1 MKPGGHW
8 IERKAAASLY
18 PSQVESALEQ
28 LNKNWAGSGDG
39 LLELIEQFPL
49 GDTAVLQLLAMS
61 SICAARLAG
70 TPELLRWLSRPEISQ
85 NTRSYAEMSNDLYQ
99 ASEGAIAANNFRAL
113 RKWKS
118 WEMTRIA
125 LRELAGVAALE
136 ETTAELS
143 QLAEICIRSVFE
155 HWDSQLR
162 ESFGSP
168 AAEFTI
174 LGLGKLGGREL
185 NHSSDV
191 DLIFMYSDEGSVS
204 PRMSNHEWFN
214 RLGENIVTTFST
226 TDPFGSLFRVDLRLR
241 PEGSAGSIARSLVS
255 MENYYSGFGETW
267 ERIALIKARRVSGN
281 RELAYE
287 FLQRHQSFIYPRSPT
302 PDLLDEIAGIKQR
315 IEREIAEAGHLD
327 RNVKLGK
334 GGIREIEFVVQTL
347 QLIHGARLTFLQET
361 STLKALAALG
371 RLELIPGKQVLE
383 LDRAYR
389 FLRTVEHRLQIE
401 AEQQVHTIPIQAEAV
416 GRLALSLQYPSAEA
430 LMSAVKETMREVRAV
445 FEKVILTRRTESTG
459 IDLSIF
465 RDEKSATKALDDLAK
480 GAPKF
485 HVASRT
491 RQGLR
496 KLKPLLVQQLAKAT
510 DPDTTL
516 NQFVRFIEAY
526 GLRSLLFELLAANP
540 KLLELLVKTFDS
552 SRFAG
557 DLLIRRPQLL
567 EEITRD
573 PTFYEP
579 RSVQE
584 NLKRLHS
591 LGDSADKLQVA
602 RAYRQRQLLR
612 IILRDV
618 VDLAEPKATF
628 AELSDLAEA
637 CLLFAHETLDPND
650 LSIIGLGK
658 FGGREISYGAD
669 LDIVFVGT
677 DIRAAQNLV
686 VSTGQPTADG
696 NIAVLDARLR
706 PDGEKGPLTASLE
719 AYEAYYRE
727 RAQLWEIQALTRA
740 RPILG
745 PGRADYIE
753 MAKKVWQETAHKP
766 DLFQQIDKM
775 LERIR
780 EQRGSGND
788 FLEFKTGTGGMVEA
802 EFMVQALQ
810 MQHGIWSPSWHGAL
824 TLLREG
830 AIISKKDAAKA
841 EGAYE
846 FLRNCEMSL
855 RRSDNK
861 SVTALPTDVHEGQKL
876 VKRLGYKTKDLFVDE
891 YNEARR
897 TIHGLYQQYVS
908 SAR

>member
-1 MKPGGHW
+1 MKQGGHW
-8 IERKAAASLY
+8 IEQKAAAALY
-18 PSQVESALEQ
+18 PSQVESALAQ
-28 LNKNWAGSGDG
+28 LSNDWPSTGEG
-39 LLELIEQFPL
+39 LLDLIEQFPL
-49 GDTAVLQLLAMS
+49 GETALLQLLAMS
-61 SICAARLAG
+61 SICAARLVR
-70 TPELLRWLSRPEISQ
+70 TPELLRWLSRPEISRSR
-85 NTRSYAEMSNDLYQ
+85 RSYGEMSNDLYQ
-99 ASEGAIAANNFRAL
+99 VSGGAIGANNFEAL
-113 RKWKS
+113 RRWKS

-125 LRELAGVAALE
+125 LRELAGMAALE

-143 QLAEICIRSVFE
+143 HLAEICIRSVFE
-155 HWDSQLR
+155 HWNTRLR
-162 ESFGSP
+162 ENFGSP

-191 DLIFMYSDEGSVS
+191 DLIFMYSDEGNIS
-204 PRMSNHEWFN
+204 PRMSYHEWFN
-214 RLGENIVTTFST
+214 RLGENILATFST
-226 TDPFGSLFRVDLRLR
+226 TDKAGSLFRVDLRLR
-241 PEGSAGSIARSLVS
+241 PEGTAGPIARSLES
-255 MENYYSGFGETW
+255 MGNYYSGFGETW
-267 ERIALIKARRVSGN
+267 ERLALIKARRVSGS

-287 FLQRHQSFIYPRSPT
+287 FLQRHQFFIYPRSPT

-315 IEREIAEAGHLD
+315 IERDIASADHLD

-347 QLIHGARLTFLQET
+347 QLIHGARHTFLQDT
-361 STLKALAALG
+361 STLNTLAALA
-371 RLELIPGKQVLE
+371 RLEIIPRKQVLD

-389 FLRTVEHRLQIE
+389 FLREIEHRLQIE
-401 AEQQVHTIPIQAEAV
+401 AEQQTHTIPVQADALR
-416 GRLALSLQYPSAEA
+416 RLGLSLRYPSAEIFIG
-430 LMSAVKETMREVRAV
+430 AVKETMANVRAV
-445 FEKVILTRRTESTG
+445 FEQVISTGRTESTG
-459 IDLSIF
+459 IDLKVF
-465 RDEKSATKALDDLAK
+465 RDEKSAAKALDDLAK
-480 GAPKF
+480 GPPKF
-485 HVASRT
+485 HIASRT

-496 KLKPLLVQQLAKAT
+496 KLKPLLVQQLSSAS
-510 DPDTTL
+510 DPDATL

-526 GLRSLLFELLAANP
+526 GLRSLLFELLATNP

-567 EEITRD
+567 EEVTRD

-579 RSVQE
+579 RSVKE
-584 NLKRLHS
+584 NLKRLYS
-591 LGDSADKLQVA
+591 LGEAADKLQVA

-618 VDLAEPKATF
+618 AGLAEPRATF

-637 CLLFAHETLDPND
+637 CLVFAHDVQDPDD

-658 FGGREISYGAD
+658 FGGREIGYGAD
-669 LDIVFVGT
+669 LDIVFVGQ
-677 DIRAAQNLV
+677 DIRAAQNLM
-686 VSTGQPTADG
+686 VSMSQPTADG

-727 RAQLWEIQALTRA
+727 RAHLWEIQALTRA

-745 PGRADYIE
+745 PLQANYIE
-753 MAKKVWQETAHKP
+753 MAKKVWQESARKP
-766 DLFQQIDKM
+766 DLFQKIDKM

-802 EFMVQALQ
+802 EFLVQALQ
-810 MQHGIWSPSWHGAL
+810 MYHGIWSPNWYGAL
-824 TLLREG
+824 KLLREND
-830 AIISKKDAAKA
+830 IVSKKDAASVA
-841 EGAYE
+841 GAYE
-846 FLRNCEMSL
+846 FLRNCEMAL
-855 RRSDNK
+855 RRSENK
-861 SVTALPTDVHEGQKL
+861 GVTALPTDVHKSQTL

-891 YNEARR
+891 YNEARK
-897 TIHGLYQQYVS
+897 TIHGLYQQYLS
-908 SAR
+908 SVR